1 MSRKSVTENV
11 QEQLREEA
19 ESRQGLYIFGISV
32 AALIFLV
39 GLVMFG
45 SAALTK
51 PNGEPL
57 FQDPGEV
64 IGGVVTLAGT
74 LGVAILTFVKDLDR
88 RSRRLEQDTAIVK
101 ENVQNSHDTGLR
113 DNLDDN
119 HREVIQQQEAILQTQ
134 ATQGHVMTGINEAL
148 RTLTVRLDGMADKI
162 DIVQEHGVGAAK
174 DIRGLRVDVGRLNDA
189 VNETSRSTQANSLAL
204 VELDGRVDDI
214 EKSATK
220 TQSRQS
226 AALRK
231 LQAITETLGIEDTDR
246 TARLIARDRGS
257 ADEQGEEG

>member
-1 MSRKSVTENV
+1 MSKKPVTEKV
-11 QEQLREEA
+11 KERLDRDTEP
-19 ESRQGLYIFGISV
+19 RQGPYVFGIAV

-45 SAALTK
+45 SAVLTK

-64 IGGVVTLAGT
+64 VGGVVTLAGT

-113 DNLDDN
+113 DNIDDN

-134 ATQGHVMTGINEAL
+134 ASQGQMMTGITEAL
-148 RTLTVRLDGMADKI
+148 RTLTVRFDGMADKL
-162 DIVQEHGVGAAK
+162 DIVQEYGVGAAK
-174 DIRGLRVDVGRLNDA
+174 DIRGVRVDVGRLNDTA
-189 VNETSRSTQANSLAL
+189 NETSRATQANSLAL
-204 VELDGRVDDI
+204 VEMDARVDDL
-214 EKSATK
+214 ERSASETR
-220 TQSRQS
+220 SRQS

-231 LQAITETLGIEDTDR
+231 LQAITETLGIEGTDR
-246 TARLIARDRGS
+246 TARLIARDRGL
-257 ADEQGEEG
+257 ADEQGGEG